1 MKLNYFKKHV
11 KVIEF
16 SMNGIKYRALIYI
29 NDNSTKYIR
38 PCCSLSNE
46 EFMIHALTMIG
57 WM

>member
-1 MKLNYFKKHV
+1 MKLNYFNKHV

-16 SMNGIKYRALIYI
+16 SMNGIEYRALIYI
-29 NDNSTKYIR
+29 NDLTIKYIR
-38 PCCSLSNE
+38 PRCSLSNE